1 MAGLAKTRF
10 SEDPTT
16 KAISRLDTKTNQWV
30 PSDKQQVRV
39 TREQEKRSSQTTFQ
53 RGRAA
58 FIKGMTTPF
67 FGPKDTPGSRRGKAF
82 LNFAVAETPG
92 GAAADVA
99 LALASFVPGAAAF
112 TGPALLARRGGKVV
126 KGVKALQ
133 KTLLGTPGKAL
144 ATRAVAPGIAAG
156 VTSAATG
163 TDPVEGAI
171 IGGLTAVTELG
182 GPPVRATS
190 RFITRLTRQSKIL
203 ERGAKDAVNV
213 AERIRQ
219 AIPPLKKVLPKGNG
233 EALTILTKPDEG
245 RKALGAVF
253 DDVENAAAAALGK
266 DDKGLIRTIKIRK
279 TENLATSSGLRATP
293 GGKGLVPTAEVDEVV
308 TLPQLFQKVK
318 DLKNDARRIPR
329 DQPILKRQL
338 QAQATKMEGNLKN
351 VLGQLDNELKGSF
364 KKGAQVP
371 SLVKDY
377 NAAVG
382 KFRDGLPILDVMK
395 KALDKNIIEETAGGT
410 VIHLGEFAKLLN
422 RSKVSTKKFPGLFAT
437 SQRGA
442 GRGRADVIKKLTGRA
457 IVPRAGAFN
466 FPLPSLV
473 ERAGFKRIPSSVAGP
488 AQLPTSLGAIRLGE
502 QFSSNP
508 TGGR

>member
-1 MAGLAKTRF
+1 MSVPAKTRF

-30 PSDKQQVRV
+30 PSDKQQFRA
-39 TREQEKRSSQTTFQ
+39 TREREKRASQTTFQ

-126 KGVKALQ
+126 KGAKALQ

-144 ATRAVAPGIAAG
+144 ATRALAPGVAAG
-156 VTSAATG
+156 VTSTATG

-182 GPPVRATS
+182 GVPIRAAS
-190 RFITRLTRQSKIL
+190 RFVKRLTRQSKIL

-219 AIPPLKKVLPKGNG
+219 AIPPLKKVLPKGDG

-253 DDVENAAAAALGK
+253 DDVENAATAALGK

-279 TENLATSSGLRATP
+279 TQNL
-293 GGKGLVPTAEVDEVV
+293 GGADKKGLIPTADVDETV
-308 TLPQLFQKVK
+308 TLPELFQRVK
-318 DLKNDARRIPR
+318 DLKNDARKIPL

-338 QAQATKMEGNLKN
+338 QAQATAMEGNLKN
-351 VLGQLDNELKGSF
+351 VLGQLDTELKGSF
-364 KKGAQVP
+364 RKGSQVP

-410 VIHLGEFAKLLN
+410 VIHLGEFARLLN
-422 RSKVSTKKFPGLFAT
+422 RSKVSAKKFPGLFAT

-442 GRGRADVIKKLTGRA
+442 GQGKADVIKKLTGRA

-488 AQLPTSLGAIRLGE
+488 AQLPASLGAIRLGE